1 MAAFIL
7 KTCAR
12 LVVLVTAALLV
23 SLAVKNR
30 QTVSFYYNPFNIT
43 ENGPALGVPLFV
55 LLVGAVL
62 FGVFVGMVGLG
73 LDRLV
78 RRHSARGL
86 RARVPNPSSDLPQ
99 RDGMLKKTLNTK
111 P

>member
-1 MAAFIL
+1 MAAFIF
-7 KTCAR
+7 KTCGR
-12 LVVLVTAALLV
+12 LLFLVTAAVLV

-30 QTVSFYYNPFNIT
+30 QSVSFYYNPFNIT
-43 ENGPALGVPLFV
+43 ENGLALNVPLFV

-78 RRHSARGL
+78 RRHSVRGL
-86 RARVPNPSSDLPQ
+86 RRGMLNPSSDLPQ
-99 RDGMLKKTLNTK
+99 RDGMLKKAPNTET
-111 P
+111 